1 MRNHSVGDQ
10 PEHHPSNLTRSQFD
24 RLSVCANEAET
35 IPTQDLLA
43 AARQHLDR
51 TRAAHSAN
59 RLVNVRLA
67 AAIVGVLEELFS
79 TSSSLGSN
87 QARWL
92 RGAMHY
98 FATSNDDEPDF
109 QSPLGFEDDAEVL
122 NAFLRFIGRNDLC
135 LNSED
140 YDNA

>member
-1 MRNHSVGDQ
+1 MGEQ
-10 PEHHPSNLTRSQFD
+10 LEFHPSNLTRSQFD
-24 RLSVCANEAET
+24 RLSECANEAEAT
-35 IPTQDLLA
+35 LPQDLLS

-51 TRAAHSAN
+51 TRAAHAAN

-67 AAIVGVLEELFS
+67 AAIVGVLEELFL
-79 TSSSLGSN
+79 TWSSLGSN

-92 RGAMHY
+92 RGAIHY
-98 FATSNDDEPDF
+98 YATSNDEEPDF
-109 QSPLGFEDDAEVL
+109 QSPLGFEDDAEIL
-122 NAFLRFIGRNDLC
+122 NACLRFIGRKDLC